1 MDETGV
7 KGVIKTNKVLIE
19 KKGNLQELLA
29 FQETKNLLQGENLG
43 LTDDEQNLLK
53 LLIDCGFNLDEAIDK
68 RFSELAEN

>member
-29 FQETKNLLQGENLG
+29 FQETQNILQSENLV
-43 LTDDEQNLLK
+43 LTDDEQKLLNLLIK
-53 LLIDCGFNLDEAIDK
+53 CRFNLDDAIDK

>member
-7 KGVIKTNKVLIE
+7 KGLIKTNKELIE
-19 KKGNLQELLA
+19 KKGQLQELLA